1 MEPAE
6 FGLFLVPQRRMCKE
20 HTTKLKVNSAVRTL
34 GRTEVGISATPEHVS
49 CTPCRQFASTGGLFS
64 AVRAVLDGRV
74 AARDAVIEATL
85 RDRGWTSL
93 RGRGRRTAALRAELA
108 WSKRTRALPPMLP
121 HRREFPVSGVG
132 LRKLIGYTLWWL
144 EHLRR
149 QPHGGTAP
157 HVAHIG
163 IPDWMRAME
172 REARLALAAS
182 AERWSMLQAAV
193 ARALVAD
200 TLGLKPR
207 SVRRALPDRARLRRD
222 FEAVWDQII
231 DSFLARCNSSS
242 PAERPGIVEQ
252 SPFEECD
259 AGDAALLGIRGP
271 DGAAAYFRPRATAV
285 RARLKFLA
293 RRGLGGWPDLG
304 LQIVNR
310 TRLRHNLKEARYVQC
325 YTEGPDAGA
334 AASAGA
340 PHGPDLRRPV
350 PRT

>member
-1 MEPAE
+1 M
-6 FGLFLVPQRRMCKE
+6 LQ
-20 HTTKLKVNSAVRTL
+20 VNSAARAL
-34 GRTEVGISATPEHVS
+34 GRTEVGISAPPEHVA
-49 CTPCRQFASTGGLFS
+49 CTPCRQFASIGGLFS
-64 AVRAVLDGRV
+64 AVRVVLDGPV

-93 RGRGRRTAALRAELA
+93 RGRGRRTAGLRAELVWA
-108 WSKRTRALPPMLP
+108 KRTRALPPMLP
-121 HRREFPVSGVG
+121 HQREFPVSGVA

-144 EHLRR
+144 KHLRR
-149 QPHGGTAP
+149 QPHGGTAQ
-157 HVAHIG
+157 HVAHVG

-172 REARLALAAS
+172 HEARLALAAS
-182 AERWSMLQAAV
+182 AKRWPMLQAAV

-207 SVRRALPDRARLRRD
+207 AVRRALPDGARLRRD

-231 DSFLARCNSSS
+231 DSFLARYNSSS

-259 AGDAALLGIRGP
+259 VGDAALLGIRGP

-304 LQIVNR
+304 LCN
-310 TRLRHNLKEARYVQC
+310 
-325 YTEGPDAGA
+325 
-334 AASAGA
+334 S
-340 PHGPDLRRPV
+340 
-350 PRT
+350 